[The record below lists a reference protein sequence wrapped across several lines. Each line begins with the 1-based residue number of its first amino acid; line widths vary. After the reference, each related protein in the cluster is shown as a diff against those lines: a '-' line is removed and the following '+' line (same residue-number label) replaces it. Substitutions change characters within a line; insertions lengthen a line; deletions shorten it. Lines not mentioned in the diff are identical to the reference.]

1 MTSQQN
7 FQTLCPK
14 TALTAANAAEFS
26 ELLTE
31 AIQTDGVNKILINL
45 KEVSLVDSA
54 AVVALVKGTRLAKSL
69 DKELGLCFVSLQ
81 VKMVLELTQLDRFVD
96 IYEDEVDFLGDRHA
110 LVAA

>member
-7 FQTLCPK
+7 FQTICPE

-26 ELLTE
+26 KLLTE
-31 AIQTDGVNKILINL
+31 TIQVDGVNKILINL

-69 DKELGLCFVSLQ
+69 GKELGLCHANLQ

-96 IYEDEVDFLGDRHA
+96 IYEDEADFLSDRHE